1 LVHLALLKRIK
12 MRVIGCFKSA
22 TLCLLLMCSNGLWA
36 NTNLDFP
43 QPESLKPDVNFWV
56 KVYTEVTTKEGFI
69 HDSEHL
75 NIIYERVS
83 FPPGTSYRARQKI
96 VKQKKKYF
104 KEVLEYLALNP
115 NKPLETML
123 YRRIKNLWPKGTTA
137 DEFQRAADNIR
148 FQLGQSDR
156 FKEGLVRS
164 GRWMPFIKKE
174 FNKLGIPEEL
184 SSLPHVESSFRSDA
198 RSHAG
203 AAGLWQFT
211 RPTGRRFMRVDHVV
225 DERLDPFLAT
235 KAAGQLLKKNHEKT
249 GTWPLALT
257 AYNHGA
263 AGMRRAVESTGGT
276 DITKIVREYKGR
288 TFGFASRNFYNA
300 FVAAN
305 RIEQQPTGYFGA
317 IQRDKAQVIEEVKLP
332 TYYTAEGLI
341 SAFGVKNNIFKS
353 LNPALQ
359 KTVWLNNKYVPKGY
373 KLRLPE
379 GVTLSKSQRLIAS
392 IPRRE
397 KATKQKPDV
406 AYKVRKGDSLSKI
419 ARRFKVSSRE
429 LVAIN
434 GLRSRHKIRIG
445 QLLKLPSSARGRV
458 ASSQG
463 KTFYKVRKGD
473 TLIAIAK
480 KFAVSSSDLATRNR
494 LKSKNHV
501 YVGQK
506 LRIR

>member
-1 LVHLALLKRIK
+1 
-12 MRVIGCFKSA
+12 MF
-22 TLCLLLMCSNGLWA
+22 SNGLLA
-36 NTNLDFP
+36 QGVLNFP
-43 QPESLKPDVNFWV
+43 QPEGLKADVNFWV
-56 KVYTEVTTKEGFI
+56 KVYTEVTTEEGFI
-69 HDSEHL
+69 HDSERL
-75 NIIYERVS
+75 NIIYERLS
-83 FPPGTSYRARQKI
+83 FAPGTSYKKRQKV
-96 VKQKKKYF
+96 VKQKKKYYESIL
-104 KEVLEYLALNP
+104 KHLALNP
-115 NKPLETML
+115 NKRLDKAR
-123 YRRIKNLWPKGTTA
+123 YRQIKALWPKGTTA
-137 DEFQRAADNIR
+137 KEFKSAAKNLR

-156 FKEGLVRS
+156 FKKGLVRS
-164 GRWMPFIKKE
+164 GRWMPFIKEE

-211 RPTGRRFMRVDHVV
+211 RPTGRRFMRIDHVV

-235 KAAGQLLKKNHEKT
+235 KAAGQLLKKNHEIT

-263 AGMRRAVESTGGT
+263 AGMRRAVESVGGT

-305 RIEQQPTGYFGA
+305 RIEQQPAGYFGA
-317 IQRDKAQVIEEVKLP
+317 IQRDKALMIEEVKLP
-332 TYYTAEGLI
+332 SYYTAQGLI

-359 KTVWLNNKYVPKGY
+359 KTVWSNNKYVPKGY
-373 KLRLPE
+373 RLRLPE
-379 GVTLSKSQRLIAS
+379 GVTPSKSYRLMAA
-392 IPRRE
+392 IPRKERG
-397 KATKQKPDV
+397 TKQKPDV
-406 AYKVRKGDSLSKI
+406 SYKVRKGDSLSRI
-419 ARRFKVSSRE
+419 AQRFKVSARE

-445 QLLKLPSSARGRV
+445 QLLKLPSSAKGQT
-458 ASSQG
+458 SFSQG
-463 KTFYKVRKGD
+463 NVFYKVRRGD

-480 KFAVSSSDLATRNR
+480 RFGVSSSDLALRNR

-501 YVGQK
+501 YAGQK
-506 LRIR
+506 IRIR

>member
-1 LVHLALLKRIK
+1 MKKVSFCNSVLLCALV
-12 MRVIGCFKSA
+12 MF
-22 TLCLLLMCSNGLWA
+22 SNALWA
-36 NTNLDFP
+36 KEVLNFP
-43 QPESLKPDVNFWV
+43 QPAGLKPDVNFWI

-75 NIIYERVS
+75 NVIYERLS
-83 FPPGTSYRARQKI
+83 FEPGVDYKTRKKI
-96 VKQKKKYF
+96 IKQKKEYY
-104 KEVLEYLALNP
+104 KEVLEYLASNP
-115 NKPLETML
+115 NKKLETML
-123 YRRIKNLWPKGTTA
+123 YRRIKGLWPKGANGA
-137 DEFQRAADNIR
+137 DFEKAAKNLR

-156 FKEGLVRS
+156 FKNGLVRS
-164 GRWMPFIKKE
+164 GRWMSFIKDE

-235 KAAGQLLKKNHEKT
+235 KAAGKLLKNNHEIT

-263 AGMRRAVESTGGT
+263 AGMRRAVESVGGT

-288 TFGFASRNFYNA
+288 RFGFASRNFYNA

-305 RIEQQPTGYFGA
+305 RIEQQPVSYFGK
-317 IQRDKAQVIEEVKLP
+317 IQRDKPWVIEEVKLP
-332 TYYTAEGLI
+332 SYYTAKGLI
-341 SAFGVKNNIFKS
+341 KAFGVKNNIFKS

-359 KTVWLNNKYVPKGY
+359 QTVWTNNKYVPKGY
-373 KLRLPE
+373 HLRLPV
-379 GVTLSKSQRLIAS
+379 GLSASKSRSLLT
-392 IPRRE
+392 IPGKE
-397 KATKQKPDV
+397 KATKQKTDIS
-406 AYKVRKGDSLSKI
+406 YKVRKGDSLTKI
-419 ARRFKVSSRE
+419 AQRFKVRSRD
-429 LVAIN
+429 LAAIN
-434 GLRSRHKIRIG
+434 NLRSQHKIRIG
-445 QLLKLPSSARGRV
+445 QVLKLPSSARRQATGLKRRL
-458 ASSQG
+458 
-463 KTFYKVRKGD
+463 FYKVRRGD
-473 TLIAIAK
+473 TLIDIAK